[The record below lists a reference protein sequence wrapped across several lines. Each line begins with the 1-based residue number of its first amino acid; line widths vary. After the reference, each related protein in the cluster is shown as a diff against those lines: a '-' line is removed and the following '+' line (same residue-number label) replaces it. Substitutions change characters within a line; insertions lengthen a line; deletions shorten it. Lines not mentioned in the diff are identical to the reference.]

1 MKKLW
6 PLFILIMV
14 YLLTACLPAEKIPTN
29 VPVPPDTVEHHPS
42 EAIKIGFSMDT
53 LEEDRWAK
61 DRELFKE
68 AAERAGAEVTIT
80 VADGDDVKQVW
91 QTEKMI
97 SEGID
102 VLVVVPHNAE
112 SMAAIV
118 ERAHDAGIKVLS
130 YDRLVRNAEVDLYVS
145 YDNEQVGVLQA
156 EAITK
161 LVPKGRYVYLGGAET
176 DYNAHLMK
184 QGVFQVLKPLINS
197 GEITVVF
204 NQWTKDWLPEHAK
217 ENMEIALEVNDQKID
232 AVIAGNDATAGA
244 AIEALN
250 EYGLAGK
257 IPVAGQDADLSGVR
271 RIVEGTQS
279 LTMYKSIDALSQK
292 AVELAIMLAE
302 GEKIAQDRTINN
314 GKINVPSILLPP
326 VPVDEKNIH
335 ETVIADGFHLEEEIY
350 SP

>member
-6 PLFILIMV
+6 PLFTLIMV
-14 YLLTACLPAEKIPTN
+14 FLLTACLPAEEVSTV
-29 VPVPPDTVEHHPS
+29 VPAPPDPVDHLSS

-184 QGVFQVLKPLINS
+184 QGVFSVLKPLINS

-204 NQWTKDWLPEHAK
+204 NQWTKDWLPEYAK
-217 ENMEIALEVNDQKID
+217 DNMEIALDVNDKKID

-244 AIEALN
+244 AIEAL
-250 EYGLAGK
+250 EELGLAGK

-302 GEKIAQDRTINN
+302 GEEITEDQTINN

-326 VPVDEKNIH
+326 VPVDETNIH
-335 ETVIADGFHLEEEIY
+335 ETVIADGFHLEEEIF